1 MADARVRRLLTSVAL
16 VLALVLI
23 VVIGLVLRWPWV
35 REGFMAL
42 AVLAERLRIG
52 TEILVISSL
61 AMLVVLTL
69 IVYLALSALESL
81 RAGRAAHPG
90 A

>member
-1 MADARVRRLLTSVAL
+1 MADARVRRVLASVAL
-16 VLALVLI
+16 VLALVLV

-52 TEILVISSL
+52 TEALVISFL
-61 AMLVVLTL
+61 AVLLGLTL
-69 IVYLALSALESL
+69 IVYWALSALASL
-81 RAGRAAHPG
+81 RARRAAHPG